1 MHVIARR
8 VLVDFSTAHPDA
20 KASLKAWFRE
30 AEAARWATSQEVK
43 AQYGSASI
51 IDSERVVFNICG
63 NDYRLVVRINYQ
75 SGAVFIRFI
84 GSHSEYD
91 HIDAATV

>member
-1 MHVIARR
+1 MHVITPR
-8 VLVDFSTAHPDA
+8 VLVDFWTEYPDS
-20 KASLKAWFRE
+20 KGSLKAWFQE
-30 AEAARWATSQEVK
+30 AKTARWATSQQVK
-43 AQYGSASI
+43 AQYGTASI
-51 IDSERVVFNICG
+51 INSERVVFNIRG
-63 NDYRLVVRINYQ
+63 NDYRLVVRINYK